1 MCCPTGK
8 CCPYDL
14 FSPHPDIISERLAAL
29 AELPRLKSAVLLAA
43 ADTLGQRIA
52 PRGYVDGRTFNLAVG
67 DKLPIEPLRARL
79 VESGYA
85 SVSQVSAPGE
95 FALRGSLFD
104 VFPMGAETPLR
115 VDLFDD
121 EIEVIRE
128 FDPDTQRSGDS
139 LKHVRLLPGRE
150 MPLDADS
157 VKAFRLRYRKR
168 FEGDPT
174 KSVIYRGVSDGLAP
188 PGIEFYLPLFF
199 DTTDTL
205 LDYLPK
211 DTVVCAG
218 ADLPAAVER
227 AASSIAERY
236 EERRHDVERP
246 VLAPDELYLAPE
258 ELQRAARRPSR
269 ASISRV
275 SRSKTKRQGFNF
287 ATAAPQEWR
296 VDLRSER
303 PLAPLE
309 DFLDTYSGRVLLAAD
324 SAGRREVLLEML
336 RAHGL
341 KPHADRRLARVRR
354 EQRAFRAVHRAGDGR
369 AQYPHAADR
378 RARRSAALRPAR
390 AAGTPP
396 APRRIR
402 PAGHPARPHGAGAG
416 FAGGA

>member
-1 MCCPTGK
+1 MPALLKPPVPAPRSRQRWHQLYGSARSLALAEAVESDTRPYLVIARDARELDQLRSELAFFLGDARSIHVLPDWEVL
-8 CCPYDL
+8 PYDL

-128 FDPDTQRSGDS
+128 FDPDTQRSGES
-139 LKHVRLLPGRE
+139 LKQVRLLPGRE

-168 FEGDPT
+168 FEGDPDEERDL
-174 KSVIYRGVSDGLAP
+174 SRRERRARASGHRV
-188 PGIEFYLPLFF
+188 
-199 DTTDTL
+199 
-205 LDYLPK
+205 
-211 DTVVCAG
+211 
-218 ADLPAAVER
+218 LPAAVLRHHRHAARLSTRGYRWYAPARRCPPPWSAPR
-227 AASSIAERY
+227 AASPSDTRSGGTMSNARCSRPKSCTWRPRSC
-236 EERRHDVERP
+236 RRGSTR
-246 VLAPDELYLAPE
+246 
-258 ELQRAARRPSR
+258 SR

-275 SRSKTKRQGFNF
+275 SRSRTKPRASTSPRPRRRNG
-287 ATAAPQEWR
+287 AWTCAP
-296 VDLRSER
+296 
-303 PLAPLE
+303 
-309 DFLDTYSGRVLLAAD
+309 SGR
-324 SAGRREVLLEML
+324 
-336 RAHGL
+336 
-341 KPHADRRLARVRR
+341 
-354 EQRAFRAVHRAGDGR
+354 
-369 AQYPHAADR
+369 
-378 RARRSAALRPAR
+378 
-390 AAGTPP
+390 
-396 APRRIR
+396 
-402 PAGHPARPHGAGAG
+402 
-416 FAGGA
+416 

>member
-1 MCCPTGK
+1 MLPDWEVL
-8 CCPYDL
+8 PYDL

-29 AELPRLKSAVLLAA
+29 AELPRLKSGVLLAA

-174 KSVIYRGVSDGLAP
+174 QERDLSRRQRRPRAAGHRVLPAAVLRHHRHAARLSTEGYRGVR
-188 PGIEFYLPLFF
+188 
-199 DTTDTL
+199 
-205 LDYLPK
+205 
-211 DTVVCAG
+211 G
-218 ADLPAAVER
+218 ADVPAAVER
-227 AASSIAERY
+227 AANEH
-236 EERRHDVERP
+236 RRAIRGTP
-246 VLAPDELYLAPE
+246 PRR
-258 ELQRAARRPSR
+258 RAAGAGARRAVPRARGTAGAARCLHARRPR
-269 ASISRV
+269 
-275 SRSKTKRQGFNF
+275 KLQ
-287 ATAAPQEWR
+287 
-296 VDLRSER
+296 
-303 PLAPLE
+303 
-309 DFLDTYSGRVLLAAD
+309 
-324 SAGRREVLLEML
+324 GRR
-336 RAHGL
+336 
-341 KPHADRRLARVRR
+341 
-354 EQRAFRAVHRAGDGR
+354 
-369 AQYPHAADR
+369 
-378 RARRSAALRPAR
+378 
-390 AAGTPP
+390 
-396 APRRIR
+396 
-402 PAGHPARPHGAGAG
+402 
-416 FAGGA
+416 